1 MADRPRVLHIA
12 GYSRTGSTLVG
23 RVLAQLPGF
32 VAVGEFSAFW
42 ASVRDPE
49 QLCGCG
55 TAVRSCPF
63 WSEVLTRALGGVENL
78 NLARYTGLQ
87 EEFLDRPSRL
97 ERGRLKG
104 ERRRKGYVE
113 YVDVVRRIYEAVVAV
128 SGCKVIVD
136 ATKIPHFSH
145 ILRKTEAFDVRV
157 LHLVRDSRA
166 VVHSW
171 RRPKR
176 RSDTQSGTATMPEK
190 ESHVAS
196 FGYDLANLETHLM
209 GLLGLPYRR
218 VRYEDF
224 TRDPLR
230 VTRELVEFIG
240 EPGANLDFVRDHG
253 VHLSVQS
260 HTVWGN
266 PDRTQ
271 MGDVSIREDDEWRA
285 KLPAKDRG
293 VATALTLPL
302 LLAYGYV
309 GPFAKR

>member
-1 MADRPRVLHIA
+1 MADRTRILHIA
-12 GYSRTGSTLVG
+12 GYSRTGSTLLG

-42 ASVRDPE
+42 ASVANPE

-55 TAVRSCPF
+55 VPVRDCPF
-63 WSEVLTRALGGVENL
+63 WSEVLDRAFGGAANM
-78 NLARYTGLQ
+78 NLARCTGLQ
-87 EEFLDRPSRL
+87 AEFLDKPSRL
-97 ERGRLKG
+97 ERGTLRGAKR
-104 ERRRKGYVE
+104 EKAYAE
-113 YVDVVRRIYEAVVAV
+113 YVDVVRRIYESVAAV

-145 ILRKTEAFDVRV
+145 ILRKTGSFDVRV

-176 RSDTQSGTATMPEK
+176 RADTRSGTATMPEK
-190 ESHVAS
+190 EAHVAS
-196 FGYDLANLETHLM
+196 LGYDIANLETHLM
-209 GLLGLPYRR
+209 GWLGLPYERI
-218 VRYEDF
+218 RYEDF
-224 TRDPLR
+224 TRDPLG
-230 VTRELVEFIG
+230 VTRRIVDLVG
-240 EPGANLDFVRDHG
+240 EPTANLDFIGARS

-271 MGDVSIREDDEWRA
+271 MGEVTIREDDEWRA
-285 KLPAKDRG
+285 KLPKKDRG
-293 VATALTLPL
+293 LATALTWPL

-309 GPFAKR
+309 GPFARR